1 VTDEQYIDELRDW
14 ITLVVNNVLQP
25 LSCKI
30 EGGLGAIAEGYC
42 GAAVNLLS
50 RANRVP
56 VQPLAGRQTNP
67 TVLDADFMGHVWA
80 LGKRSNQWHWV
91 HYSAFRL
98 SDFVCW
104 LPTGLMR
111 PEVKQ

>member
-1 VTDEQYIDELRDW
+1 MTDEQYIDELRDW

-56 VQPLAGRQTNP
+56 VPTSERLP

-80 LGKRSNQWHWV
+80 LGQLSNQWHWID
-91 HYSAFRL
+91 YRAFSL
-98 SDFVCW
+98 SYFVCW
-104 LPTGLMR
+104 LPTGLNLPKVM
-111 PEVKQ
+111 P